1 MRDMAQEASGK
12 AHRKG
17 ITLIELD
24 TIEQMASI
32 PGGLMGRV
40 PPYRKLVR
48 SNGFSVET
56 QT

>member
-1 MRDMAQEASGK
+1 MAQEASRK

-17 ITLIELD
+17 VTLIELD

-32 PGGLMGRV
+32 PGGLMGRFLH
-40 PPYRKLVR
+40 YRKLVR
-48 SNGFSVET
+48 SNKMSAEA

>member
-1 MRDMAQEASGK
+1 MAQEASGK

-24 TIEQMASI
+24 TIEQKASMS
-32 PGGLMGRV
+32 GGLMGRI

-48 SNGFSVET
+48 SNRLPAEA